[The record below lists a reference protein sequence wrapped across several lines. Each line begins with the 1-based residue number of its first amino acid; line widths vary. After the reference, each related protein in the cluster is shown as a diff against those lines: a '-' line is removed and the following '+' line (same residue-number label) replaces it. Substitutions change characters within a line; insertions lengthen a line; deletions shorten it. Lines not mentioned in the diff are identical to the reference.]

1 MIKQKLAKKNRLNKN
16 IKRQSPKK
24 QLSNLMSEHESEESK
39 TENLIVPLNNFNLE
53 NELDFA
59 L

>member
-1 MIKQKLAKKNRLNKN
+1 
-16 IKRQSPKK
+16 
-24 QLSNLMSEHESEESK
+24 MSEHESEESK